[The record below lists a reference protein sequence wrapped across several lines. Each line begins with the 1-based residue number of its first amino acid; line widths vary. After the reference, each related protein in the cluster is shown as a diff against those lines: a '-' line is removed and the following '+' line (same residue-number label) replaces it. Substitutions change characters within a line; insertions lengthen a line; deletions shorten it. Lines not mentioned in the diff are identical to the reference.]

1 MRVANVQSQVIPRVS
16 VELEDSFR
24 SCICNRTPQL
34 CIDDAPKLQRKRAK
48 ITDTDNEEEE
58 AEGKEPQADAEP
70 AAEKEQDKAVDSSDD
85 ENTPI
90 SNEPE

>member
-1 MRVANVQSQVIPRVS
+1 MIPRVS

-24 SCICNRTPQL
+24 SFICNRTPQS

-48 ITDTDNEEEE
+48 ITDTDNEEEEE

>member
-1 MRVANVQSQVIPRVS
+1 MRTANVQSQVIPRVS
-16 VELEDSFR
+16 VEFEDPFR
-24 SCICNRTPQL
+24 SCICNTTLQS
-34 CIDDAPKLQRKRAK
+34 CIDDAPKLQKKRAK

-58 AEGKEPQADAEP
+58 EGKEPQADGEP
-70 AAEKEQDKAVDSSDD
+70 VAEKEQNKAVDSSDD